1 MDGDEDSHAGDGYA
15 TPDGLG
21 DISSIAQFMQGLA
34 VQTRSTSDR
43 LEWDGRQE
51 SWKDFWFRFKSM
63 VHGSSA
69 IKSEMLNPGHT
80 PTTAARV
87 KLFHVLVGLL
97 SAPASGKRNKA
108 LQILQG
114 YESNKGAC
122 AHDGFAAL
130 HAIIKT
136 YGQRHESDAMRVED
150 ELRNAMQKD
159 DEDVDDWQL
168 RLEALNADA
177 EEHDVQLSDKRL
189 QLGVVRG
196 LRAAFDV
203 ARLLLGK
210 AGSMEM
216 DDLMETLRTAQNI
229 MIHRGV
235 LTNKGHKLPAAAPE
249 IGGALYYTETG
260 GGGDRNGAGGS
271 AEMRTCW
278 ACGKPGHIV
287 PNCPNQAAKDK
298 YALEH
303 PRRNRKPATDATPDG
318 KHGGGKRK
326 GACAFCD
333 QDGHHISTCAVKKA
347 ITAGK
352 QVGMVNGT
360 MQVLATS
367 AHEQLPLADTAGPYE
382 LLEDL
387 EEGIQDFDI
396 NAFPVIAVQEKRT
409 PEITTNGRA
418 RTHPYDVLNAGLN
431 ALDAVGDQGH
441 RTEASDQ
448 RAVQAASY
456 TVESED
462 TQRYWICDTAGGV
475 ISITSHSEDFHT
487 LIAATGRVSGVAKG
501 AYTEITGKG
510 TVVVNISDKSGRPAT
525 VTFDAFLVPEA
536 DVGRLFSVAN
546 FDKAGGTG
554 TVGGGAM
561 TLTTPT
567 GVVWVGALDDLS
579 GHYHMPILTSTK
591 TLAVK
596 TKSANA
602 TPAQVGQLPQ
612 TMTPTSLWH
621 ARSGHANVEDLR
633 ELEKKGLVRD
643 MHLGQKDDLACAAC
657 MQSKST
663 TKPYATRAGKRSA
676 DALEILHIDLWGPT
690 VEPSHEGFYYML
702 TVVDDFTGLVFVVGL
717 IKPSDSYD
725 AFFIK
730 VLKTEIPKFLRK
742 GIKKGFRATTKTVPD
757 MVQADYDTMFASN
770 DFRERCENNG
780 IALQFSCPYSHG
792 QNGVVERKQRTLASK
807 CIAQLVYA
815 KLPKGFWW
823 KAMRNAAMMTNISG
837 TRAGD
842 KELHVPMSMWTGE
855 APSWKNTRIFGCPA
869 TVARPLGSV
878 PKGEPRGRMGIFVGN
893 SFESLGWLIF
903 YPDTN
908 RVVTTMHADFDE
920 RWQSLSREHFEAAF
934 KAVAPV
940 LLMGEQANA
949 KGKFKAVTWAQELQP
964 LEPTQ
969 VDQGIKNDVATGMSS
984 TFDDGTPPA
993 TRRSERV
1000 ADRQLSSA
1008 QEHTAAAHVSE
1019 HISYLTQH
1027 AAGAGDP
1034 QSVPEAMRRDDAP
1047 QWRTAMEEEW
1057 EGLQINN
1064 TFEKM
1069 NLPPGKVAVDT
1080 KWVFK
1085 IKKDANG
1092 AALKH
1097 KGRLCI
1103 RGFNMRPGVHF
1114 FETYAP
1120 TVAIQH
1126 LRLVVAL
1133 AAAHGWDI
1141 CTTDVKQAYIQAK
1154 EENEVYVKQPRDFSD
1169 GSTKVLKLLRCL
1181 YGSPSAGRQ
1190 WYKKLNG
1197 LLLNFGFDRSIR
1209 DECLYLLMTDTRKL
1223 IFCLAVHVDDL
1234 TGAGPGGLTVWN
1246 RLTEMLESNFGCVS
1260 VVNPSQILGMKVDR
1274 SEDGRIV
1281 TLSQPAYVQGMLDR
1295 YELAACNTR
1304 TVPIEPG
1311 TVFTRRDSPPEPNVE
1326 RREEY
1331 QAKVGS
1337 LQYAATQGVRMDIAQ
1352 AVGAAARVLQSP
1364 SPAHMTFVNGIFKY
1378 LAGNVERG
1386 ITYDGTTNPE
1396 IQLECY
1402 ADSDFAGQPHEMI
1415 TADACKST
1423 TGFVIMLAGGAIAW
1437 RSRLQKHTAT
1447 STGGAEVHAAY
1458 ECGVEAAALSDV
1470 LGEMGFTQKPVI
1482 IHEDSNV
1489 CISMAT
1495 SDTISMAHKALKV
1508 KYHWLR
1514 ERVQAGELALRK
1526 VDTTLQHADYLTKA
1540 LPRKTFEAHVR
1551 YTMGDKENR
1560 N

>member
-579 GHYHMPILTSTK
+579 GHYHT
-591 TLAVK
+591 
-596 TKSANA
+596 
-602 TPAQVGQLPQ
+602 
-612 TMTPTSLWH
+612 
-621 ARSGHANVEDLR
+621 
-633 ELEKKGLVRD
+633 
-643 MHLGQKDDLACAAC
+643 
-657 MQSKST
+657 
-663 TKPYATRAGKRSA
+663 
-676 DALEILHIDLWGPT
+676 
-690 VEPSHEGFYYML
+690 
-702 TVVDDFTGLVFVVGL
+702 
-717 IKPSDSYD
+717 
-725 AFFIK
+725 
-730 VLKTEIPKFLRK
+730 
-742 GIKKGFRATTKTVPD
+742 
-757 MVQADYDTMFASN
+757 
-770 DFRERCENNG
+770 
-780 IALQFSCPYSHG
+780 FSCPYSHG

-1470 LGEMGFTQKPVI
+1470 LGEMGFTQKPVM